1 MSVAKIKK
9 INIIAHNDSKKEIL
23 EFLFDRGFMEILPAK
38 DASAILVRERR
49 NDEATNTEYK
59 LSKITY
65 ALDFLSSY
73 HQDTRTLTEKINQEK
88 KNIYLDEIF
97 KLQNDFKYFEVCE
110 KIEDCGQGFNTLK
123 SLIIKLNE
131 EKKKLL
137 PWKNLP
143 LTENDIE
150 TKNVKVVLGSIAND
164 KYDEFCNKINKKF
177 TKINI
182 TRVEQND
189 SCSFVYIIFIKEY
202 ERRFFNFLNNNSFK
216 LIESP
221 LGNISVRERIDE
233 IDKEIEGVE
242 TEIGKIKSEVQE
254 IANKHF
260 ENLQII
266 FDFLTWQLKQE
277 NIQENFEFTEN
288 TFSVLGWI
296 KNTELS
302 ELKKGIQKITDFF
315 DIIELKIKEDEPVPI
330 IMKNSKLVTPFEFVT
345 SIYGFPRYGE
355 VDPTPFLAG
364 FFIIFFGLCLT
375 DAGYGIILTIC
386 SFIFLKFFK
395 FTGGTKKLLQVLFF
409 GGIVT
414 FIAGGLTGGWFGVV
428 LDDLPESLAWLA
440 KPLIAIRQ
448 VDPVKDPLT
457 ILALSILLGYIHLV
471 FGNFISLSCKIKQG
485 EVKDGLLTSGVWI
498 YFLLTIGFWIAT
510 IKGVLPPSVNQAALY
525 AVISAIIL
533 VVLTQGK
540 SKNPIMKIFGGLTQL
555 YFGISGYVSDIL
567 SYSRLLALGLAT
579 GIIGMVVNIV
589 GAMVYDK
596 IPYIGWLLMVLVLI
610 GGHLMNLVISLVGA
624 FVHSGRLQYVEFFK
638 TFFEGGG
645 RIFHPFIR
653 ENKYINLIKK

>member
-123 SLIIKLNE
+123 SLNI
-131 EKKKLL
+131 
-137 PWKNLP
+137 
-143 LTENDIE
+143 
-150 TKNVKVVLGSIAND
+150 
-164 KYDEFCNKINKKF
+164 KF

-653 ENKYINLIKK
+653 ENEYT

>member
-266 FDFLTWQLKQE
+266 
-277 NIQENFEFTEN
+277 
-288 TFSVLGWI
+288 
-296 KNTELS
+296 
-302 ELKKGIQKITDFF
+302 F

-596 IPYIGWLLMVLVLI
+596 IPYIGCLLMVLVLI
-610 GGHLMNLVISLVGA
+610 GGHLMNLVIRLVGA

-653 ENKYINLIKK
+653 ENKYISTLIKKLC